1 LFVLFVKMKQERA
14 GCRAKRIRRRKLFA
28 PVSERKVALL
38 VEVPLSRPDITEKEI
53 DIVNRVMRTPFL
65 AMGPYLSQ
73 FEKVIASYVGRKYAI
88 ACNSG
93 TSGLHLLVRAYGI
106 GPGDEVI
113 TTPFSFIASSNCILY
128 ERAKPVFVDVDEDT
142 GNIDPSHIE
151 DAITPRTRAILPVDA
166 FGQPAKLDI
175 IREIADRYGLV
186 VIEDSCE
193 SLGSEY
199 KGVKAGN
206 GAFSD
211 GAVFAFYPNK
221 QITTGEGGM
230 VVTDDPHIALL
241 CRSMCNQGRGEAG
254 VWLSHE
260 RLGFNYRMDELSA
273 ALGVAQMGRIDG
285 IIEKRS
291 RVARMYQER
300 LSRIPGVRVPY
311 VRPEVTRMSWFVYVI
326 RVTAD
331 AKGPSKQAAIRD
343 GLLRFLSENGVGCR
357 PYFTPIHLQP
367 FYREMFGYKEGDYP
381 VTELLGR
388 TSIAIP
394 FHGNLT
400 PEEVEYV
407 AQVLEEG
414 LRRLT

>member
-1 LFVLFVKMKQERA
+1 MQ
-14 GCRAKRIRRRKLFA
+14 
-28 PVSERKVALL
+28 
-38 VEVPLSRPDITEKEI
+38 VPLSRPDITEKEI
-53 DIVNRVMRTPFL
+53 DVVNRVLRTPFL
-65 AMGPYLSQ
+65 AMGPYLAE
-73 FEKVIASYVGRKYAI
+73 FENLIASYVGRKYAV

-128 ERAKPVFVDVDEDT
+128 ERARPVSVDVEEDT
-142 GNIDPSHIE
+142 GNIDPSLIE
-151 DAITPRTRAILPVDA
+151 AAITPRTKAILPVDA
-166 FGQPAKLDI
+166 FGQPAKLDV
-175 IREIADRYGLV
+175 IREIADRHRLV

-199 KGVKAGN
+199 KGIKAGN
-206 GAFSD
+206 GAFSH

-230 VVTDDPHIALL
+230 VVTDDPGIARL

-273 ALGVAQMGRIDG
+273 ALGVAQMGRIDE
-285 IIEKRS
+285 IIGKRQ
-291 RVARMYQER
+291 RVAEMYNER
-300 LSRIPGVRVPY
+300 LSKIPGVKVPY
-311 VRPEVTRMSWFVYVI
+311 VSPDVTRMSWFVYVVRVGVGETDHARQAYI
-326 RVTAD
+326 REQVM
-331 AKGPSKQAAIRD
+331 
-343 GLLRFLSENGVGCR
+343 RFLSENGVGCR

-367 FYREMFGYKEGDYP
+367 FYREMFGFKEGDFR

-394 FHGNLT
+394 FHSNLT
-400 PEEVEYV
+400 REEVEYV
-407 AQVLEEG
+407 AEVLEEG
-414 LRRLT
+414 LKKV